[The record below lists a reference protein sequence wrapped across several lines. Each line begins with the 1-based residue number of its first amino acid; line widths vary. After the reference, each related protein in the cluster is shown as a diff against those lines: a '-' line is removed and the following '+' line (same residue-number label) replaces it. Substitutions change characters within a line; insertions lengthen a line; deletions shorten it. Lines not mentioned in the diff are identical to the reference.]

1 MKAEEVQ
8 VNEIELTE
16 YLIRA
21 SQRYGMGPEQFAQ
34 ELQKAGQI
42 SQVVAEVTRS
52 KALATVL
59 GRVKVVDKSGNTVDL
74 EALRPAQPAEVQAA
88 DEAVAAEEAK
98 GE

>member
-1 MKAEEVQ
+1 MRLSRSAKSARSSATVS
-8 VNEIELTE
+8 NSD
-16 YLIRA
+16 A
-21 SQRYGMGPEQFAQ
+21 SFAK

-59 GRVKVVDKSGNTVDL
+59 GRVNVVDKSGNKIDL

-88 DEAVAAEEAK
+88 DEVAQADEQ
-98 GE
+98 